1 MQVQSPISI
10 AAKRSADHLRQYWQ
24 FAACDGPGI
33 PTPRKAEILAC
44 ADRMEA
50 SKTAA
55 DYESALDEA
64 HRLGMFPY
72 NSDVRQVAQAGVL
85 YAD

>member
-10 AAKRSADHLRQYWQ
+10 TATRTADHLRRYWQ
-24 FAACDGPGI
+24 FAARTGPAI
-33 PTPRKAEILAC
+33 STPRTAEILAC

-50 SKTAA
+50 SKTQAQYEAA
-55 DYESALDEA
+55 LSDA

-72 NSDVRQVAQAGVL
+72 NGDVRQVAQAGVL
-85 YAD
+85 FAD